1 MNNFV
6 IAQFFGVLGII
17 FSVTSMQMKTKKN
30 IMILLI
36 CLNLSSALNFV
47 FLDSLSGS
55 FVCFF
60 AVIETLINYMFDSK
74 NKKIPIYIIGLYIII
89 NIILGL
95 WGFKRLKD
103 VLPIIGATLYCLSI
117 SVKKESTL
125 RKITFV
131 YTTIWLI
138 YDLSSKAYMF
148 SICSMLT
155 LVSIIIAIYRFDLK
169 KKGKNE

>member
-1 MNNFV
+1 MNNFM

-17 FSVTSMQMKTKKN
+17 FGVTSMQMKTKKN

-36 CLNLSSALNFV
+36 CLNLSSGLTFV

-55 FVCFF
+55 LISFF
-60 AVIETLINYMFDSK
+60 AVFETLINYLFDAK
-74 NKKIPIYIIGLYIII
+74 DKKIPVYLIGFYIIV
-89 NIILGL
+89 NIALGL
-95 WGFKRLKD
+95 WGFKSLKD
-103 VLPIIGATLYCLSI
+103 VLPIIGSSIYCLSI

-125 RKITFV
+125 RKFSLAFTSV
-131 YTTIWLI
+131 WLT

-148 SICSMLT
+148 SISSMLT
-155 LVSIIIAIYRFDLK
+155 LLSIIIAIYRFDLK